1 MRGRR
6 AGHAASRW
14 FTISKNSRKLL
25 VAALVYIQIL
35 ENQIQLSSSPT
46 RLLMLPKVFNFLA
59 IYAILAIEKEEKAV
73 KIKSIEEYNKE
84 QESKKKAEEEK
95 KKAAA
100 AAPKKP
106 VVILLT

>member
-1 MRGRR
+1 
-6 AGHAASRW
+6 
-14 FTISKNSRKLL
+14 
-25 VAALVYIQIL
+25 
-35 ENQIQLSSSPT
+35 
-46 RLLMLPKVFNFLA
+46 MLPKVFNFLA